1 LGHIVRNI
9 FVLTGY
15 PGAGKGTQARL
26 LSQLLKI
33 PNIST
38 GDLVRALA
46 ATQTDLGRQIARQ
59 MLSGGFVGDD
69 IVNQAITQRIG
80 NPDCD
85 NGFVLDGYPRT
96 ASQARFLQGIL
107 HSHDRLVVLDI
118 AVSPSEIIQ
127 RISSRRICASCGTIY
142 NLVNAA
148 PKRPNTCDLCVSE
161 LIQRGDDRIE
171 VVQERLRIYNQQT
184 RQLIEY
190 YRNRGLYWRI
200 NGNTAVADVS
210 DQISRTISEI
220 VSSAVLK

>member
-9 FVLTGY
+9 FVLTGC

-38 GDLVRALA
+38 GDLLRGLSAS
-46 ATQTDLGRQIARQ
+46 QTELGRQIAQQ

-69 IVNQAITQRIG
+69 IVNQAITQRIKDS
-80 NPDCD
+80 DCHS
-85 NGFVLDGYPRT
+85 GFILDGYPRT
-96 ASQARFLQGIL
+96 ASQAQFLQGIL
-107 HSHDRLVVLDI
+107 HPDDRLVVFEI
-118 AVSPSEIIQ
+118 AVTPSEIIQ
-127 RISSRRICASCGTIY
+127 RISSRRICVSCGTIY

-161 LIQRGDDRIE
+161 LIQRDDDRME
-171 VVQERLRIYNQQT
+171 VVQERLRVYNQQT
-184 RQLIEY
+184 RQLIKY
-190 YRNRGLYWRI
+190 YQNRGMYWRI
-200 NGNTAVADVS
+200 DGNTAVASVS

-220 VSSAVLK
+220 VPSAVL